1 MWVALALVSALC
13 LGFYDIFKKL
23 SVRAN
28 DVLMVLMLNTVFG
41 ALYMSPFL
49 IAGIADGNYGFGN
62 TFSGHMLI
70 LLKSFIVLGSWLLG
84 YFAIKHLPLTV
95 QGPINASRP
104 VIVLVGALL
113 IFGERLNWMQ
123 WIGIMLGFASLFF
136 ISRIGAKEGFSLKHS
151 RWIWMSIGATVLGA
165 VSALYDKYLLRSF
178 APIEVQGW
186 YSLYQCIIMVTV
198 ISLLRGLRRGRSF
211 PIRKGESSGK
221 VAASGAAQMV
231 SNVEDKKFVWRWT
244 IPCIA
249 LFLTIADMA
258 YFYSLSLP
266 GSMVAVVSMI
276 RRGSV
281 IVSFFYGVIALH
293 EKNIKPKLIDLGVL
307 LLSLA
312 LLVIGSRLS

>member
-1 MWVALALVSALC
+1 MWIALALLSALC

-49 IAGIADGNYGFGN
+49 IAGIAEGNFGFGN
-62 TFSGHMLI
+62 TLIGHLQI
-70 LLKSFIVLGSWLLG
+70 LLKSLIVLASWLLG

-113 IFGERLNWMQ
+113 IFGERLNWVQ
-123 WIGIMLGFASLFF
+123 WIGILLGFASLFF

-151 RWIWMSIGATVLGA
+151 KWIWMSIGATALGA
-165 VSALYDKYLLRSF
+165 VSALYDKYLLRSYS
-178 APIEVQGW
+178 PIEVQGW
-186 YSLYQCIIMVTV
+186 YSLYQCIIMVVV
-198 ISLLRGLRRGRSF
+198 ISIMRSLRR
-211 PIRKGESSGK
+211 KN
-221 VAASGAAQMV
+221 VGAA
-231 SNVEDKKFVWRWT
+231 NGVEGKLDTKFEWRWS

-258 YFYSLSLP
+258 YFYSLSIP
-266 GSMVAVVSMI
+266 GSMVAIISMI

-281 IVSFFYGVIALH
+281 IVSFVYGVVALH
-293 EKNIKPKLIDLGVL
+293 EKNIKPKLVDLGVL

-312 LLVIGSRLS
+312 LLVIGSQMN